1 MVSRGA
7 WDIGAYDVQTCEC
20 CGRYTV
26 RSANR
31 HIIIAA
37 YIIIAMEPGA
47 LEPKSLGQV
56 HTTHSRTQIGI
67 PLTNT
72 MEGTLQPILRLTTA
86 HTTSTTTRPSALTP
100 VASQGSTRAQT
111 RGTLDAPSL
120 GFNRLQRKSCTPLRK
135 GRRGRQQAVQ
145 TGLWESG
152 RFPARRRRSRSVLR
166 VLVIQ
171 CRSSRETLV

>member
-1 MVSRGA
+1 MTFRPASAVV
-7 WDIGAYDVQTCEC
+7 DILYVAP
-20 CGRYTV
+20 TV
-26 RSANR
+26 TLLSLLTSSLQWNQERSNR
-31 HIIIAA
+31 
-37 YIIIAMEPGA
+37 
-47 LEPKSLGQV
+47 KSLGQV

-86 HTTSTTTRPSALTP
+86 HTTSTTMRPSALTP

-120 GFNRLQRKSCTPLRK
+120 GFNRLQRKSCTPRRK

-171 CRSSRETLV
+171 CRIFARNACLTIRLGH